1 MRLVARHFGVWGMI
15 LACATVTSVPASA
28 AISLSVALK
37 NYYAEYEIVEQCAR
51 AAQLTQEDVATAGT
65 AIEAIEQYYF
75 GRDKGLNKASLK
87 RQAVAD
93 KNDSFKILERSGES
107 GFRPYCQMSLNEL
120 VRKAREV
127 GEPAATA
134 Q

>member
-1 MRLVARHFGVWGMI
+1 MRLLARHVGVCGML
-15 LACATVTSVPASA
+15 LAGAAVLAVPAGA

-51 AAQLTQEDVATAGT
+51 HAQLTKEDVDTAGT
-65 AIEAIEQYYF
+65 ALVAIEKYYL
-75 GRDKGLNKASLK
+75 GRDHDLNTAHLR

-107 GFRPYCQMSLNEL
+107 GVRPYCQMSLNEL
-120 VRKAREV
+120 VRKAKEV
-127 GEPAATA
+127 GEPASAD
-134 Q
+134 

>member
-1 MRLVARHFGVWGMI
+1 MRLVARHFGVWGMV
-15 LACATVTSVPASA
+15 LVFATCFAVPASA

-51 AAQLTQEDVATAGT
+51 QAQLTREDVETAST
-65 AIEAIEQYYF
+65 AIDVIEKYYF
-75 GRDKGLNKASLK
+75 GRDKNLNKTRLK
-87 RQAVAD
+87 RQAVDD

-127 GEPAATA
+127 GEPAGS

>member
-1 MRLVARHFGVWGMI
+1 GATGFAVA
-15 LACATVTSVPASA
+15 ASA

-51 AAQLTQEDVATAGT
+51 QAQLTREDVETAST
-65 AIEAIEQYYF
+65 AIDVIEKYYF
-75 GRDKGLNKASLK
+75 GRDQGLNKARLK
-87 RQAVAD
+87 REAVAD

-120 VRKAREV
+120 VRKAQEV
-127 GEPAATA
+127 GEPSGGN
-134 Q
+134 

>member
-1 MRLVARHFGVWGMI
+1 MRLVARHFGVWGML
-15 LACATVTSVPASA
+15 LAFATCFAVPANA

-51 AAQLTQEDVATAGT
+51 QAQLTLEDVETAST
-65 AIEAIEQYYF
+65 AINVIEKYYF
-75 GRDKGLNKASLK
+75 GRDKNLNKSRLK
-87 RQAVAD
+87 RQAVDD

-127 GEPAATA
+127 GEPAGS

>member
-1 MRLVARHFGVWGMI
+1 MRLVARHFGVWGML
-15 LACATVTSVPASA
+15 LAGATVIAAPAGA

-51 AAQLTQEDVATAGT
+51 QSQLTKEEVDTAGT
-65 AIEAIEQYYF
+65 ALVVIEKYYL
-75 GRDKGLNKASLK
+75 GRDQDLNTAHLK

-107 GFRPYCQMSLNEL
+107 GVRPYCQMSLNEL
-120 VRKAREV
+120 VRKAKEV
-127 GEPAATA
+127 GEPGSAE
-134 Q
+134 

>member
-1 MRLVARHFGVWGMI
+1 MRLVARHFGVWGMV
-15 LACATVTSVPASA
+15 LAGVIAMAVPAWA

-51 AAQLTQEDVATAGT
+51 QSQLTQEDVATAGT
-65 AIEAIEQYYF
+65 AIEAIEKHYF
-75 GRDKGLNKASLK
+75 GRDNGLNKARLK

-127 GEPAATA
+127 GGPAASA